1 MTNQTAASKSLARID
16 AMIKDVERN
25 QTRFYVTVQ
34 HCLVA
39 IMCHT
44 IQHRDWNKERVNALI
59 KALGK
64 GTRKE
69 GCVRWLQTFMGLKF
83 DEKTQAFI
91 EWNKDVEA
99 LKANLEKAKKTDW
112 HTMARTENVK
122 AYDINAEIVL
132 ITNHI
137 NKAKARIE
145 ADIKAGK
152 EIKDNLSIDQAKWNN
167 LLVALGINNAMETL
181 SEVKQE
187 NVA

>member
-1 MTNQTAASKSLARID
+1 MSTQNNAAAKSLARID

-34 HCLVA
+34 HCLIA

-44 IQHRDWNKERVNALI
+44 IQHRDWSKERVNALI

-99 LKANLEKAKKTDW
+99 LKSNLEKAKKTDW

-122 AYDINAEIVL
+122 AYDINAEIVM

-137 NKAKARIE
+137 NKAKKRIE
-145 ADIKAGK
+145 QGGSVEGDKL
-152 EIKDNLSIDQAKWNN
+152 EIDQAKWNN
-167 LLVALGINNAMETL
+167 LLVALGINNAMEIL
-181 SEVKQE
+181 NEVKQE

>member
-1 MTNQTAASKSLARID
+1 MANQNNAAKSLVRID
-16 AMIKDVERN
+16 AMIKDVQHN
-25 QTRFYVTVQ
+25 QARFYVTVQ
-34 HCLVA
+34 HCLIA

-44 IQHRDWNKERVNALI
+44 IQHRNWTKVNDLI

-69 GCVRWLQTFMGLKF
+69 GCVRWIQTFMGLKF
-83 DEKTQAFI
+83 DEKSQAFI

-99 LKANLEKAKKTDW
+99 LKSNLEKAKKTDW

-137 NKAKARIE
+137 NKAKKRIE
-145 ADIKAGK
+145 QGGGVEGDKL
-152 EIKDNLSIDQAKWNN
+152 EIDQAKWNN
-167 LLVALGINNAMETL
+167 LLVALGINQAMETL